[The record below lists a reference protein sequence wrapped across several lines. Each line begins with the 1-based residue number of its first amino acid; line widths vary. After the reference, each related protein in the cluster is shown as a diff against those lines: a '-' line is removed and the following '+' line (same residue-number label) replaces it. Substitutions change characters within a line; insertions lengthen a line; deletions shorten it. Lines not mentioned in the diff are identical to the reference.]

1 MTDAGPDH
9 QLTGPPQRPPPPL
22 NVSPCAH
29 KTALRPSTLQR
40 APRHCPSA
48 SSWSWWPDCRPPR
61 PSWPSRPGC
70 PKAPDRRGAA
80 RRDRPQPHRVA
91 PARDA
96 ARLAVRYESGE
107 AARALG
113 EAERLAR
120 QPLDEVRATVG
131 LLRTDRDA
139 SWPRPSPELLSR
151 WR

>member
-1 MTDAGPDH
+1 
-9 QLTGPPQRPPPPL
+9 
-22 NVSPCAH
+22 
-29 KTALRPSTLQR
+29 
-40 APRHCPSA
+40 
-48 SSWSWWPDCRPPR
+48 
-61 PSWPSRPGC
+61 
-70 PKAPDRRGAA
+70 
-80 RRDRPQPHRVA
+80 
-91 PARDA
+91 
-96 ARLAVRYESGE
+96 VRYESGE